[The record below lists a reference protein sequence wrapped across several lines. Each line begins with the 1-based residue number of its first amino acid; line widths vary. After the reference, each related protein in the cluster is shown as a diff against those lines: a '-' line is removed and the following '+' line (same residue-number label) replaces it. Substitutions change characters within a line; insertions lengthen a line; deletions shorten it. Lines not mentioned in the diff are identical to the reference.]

1 MKTKTHHRLNQVLV
15 PLVAFTACFIAPAL
29 GQPYDPAGE
38 HPRLAIIGKPVE
50 EGIILRWAPTTAIAW
65 QLGNENGYVLE
76 RFTVMV
82 DGVLDTLN
90 PRRTLMRTQPF
101 GPLPLDEWES
111 IVQQNKK
118 AAIAV
123 QAIYGES
130 FELTDPS
137 SNTVN
142 FVDQSAELENR
153 FSFSLLVAEQFPEVA
168 IASGL
173 GFTDRSVRPGEKY
186 VYRVYP
192 TLQHADYPVDS
203 GSVFVDPTLVTPL
216 PAIDSLQAE
225 FGDRSV
231 RLSWDVFYLDRTY
244 TAYFVEKSTDGGKTY
259 ARQDDLPF
267 VHTGQ
272 GEAKTLRRAYY
283 VDSLSENNKVYHY
296 RVRGISPYGETGPPS
311 QAVSGEGR
319 ETIAGI
325 IPAFDTVWVRDNRTA
340 ELRWRFPREEEN
352 KIIGFQVHRAT
363 SPGGTYEVLHKIPL
377 PPGTREF
384 TDPSPAGVNYYIIK
398 ALGKGGET
406 VQSFPALVQKE
417 DNEPPS
423 VPLGLEG
430 DIDEHG
436 KVTLTWQANIE
447 HDLAGYQ
454 VFRANSIQEQPVR
467 INEDLVT
474 KSGYSDSVMVKTLTK
489 DVYYWVV
496 AMDKRYN
503 LSGYSTP
510 LKLSR
515 PDRVPP
521 AAPSFTQVIPATD
534 QVCLHWRPSPS
545 HDVVQYTLLRVKKE
559 EKGSMT
565 TILEVSAQ
573 DEVTEFCDQ
582 DLQPDRAYEYLLYVR
597 DSAGNRSEFVI
608 VGTETLKGQVDEIK
622 GFSAQVDRENQRIT
636 LSWEYD
642 TAITSR
648 FLLYRSAGEGPMRL
662 YKTLPGQE
670 ARFVDR
676 QLVINS
682 EYTYKIKAVHKDGSQ
697 TAIHKGKTVT
707 Y

>member
-1 MKTKTHHRLNQVLV
+1 MKTKIHHKLNQTRL
-15 PLVAFTACFIAPAL
+15 LLIAFAAGFIEAAN
-29 GQPYDPAGE
+29 GQPYEQAE
-38 HPRLAIIGKPVE
+38 KQPRMVIIGKPVAD
-50 EGIILRWAPTTAIAW
+50 GIILRWAPTTAIAW
-65 QLGNENGYVLE
+65 QLGNGNGYRLE
-76 RFTVMV
+76 RFTVMKN
-82 DGVLDTLN
+82 GVLDTLN
-90 PRRTLMRTQPF
+90 PQRTLMATQPF
-101 GPLPLDEWES
+101 KPLPIDDWEP
-111 IVQQNKK
+111 IVQKNKK
-118 AAIAV
+118 AAIAA
-123 QAIYGES
+123 QAIYGET
-130 FELTDPS
+130 FELTGPS

-142 FVDQSAELENR
+142 FADQSAELENR
-153 FSFSLLVAEQFPEVA
+153 FSFALLMAEQFPA
-168 IASGL
+168 IAVASGL
-173 GFTDRSVRPGEKY
+173 GFTDRSARPGEKY

-192 TLQHADYPVDS
+192 ALQHADYPVDS

-216 PAIDSLQAE
+216 PTIDSLQAE

-231 RLSWDVFYLDRTY
+231 RLSWDIFYLDRTY
-244 TAYFVEKSTDGGKTY
+244 TAYFVEKSKDGGKTY
-259 ARQDDLPF
+259 TRQDGLPF
-267 VHTGQ
+267 INTGQ

-296 RVRGISPYGETGPPS
+296 RVRGISPFGETGPPS

-325 IPAFDTVWVRDNRTA
+325 IPAFDTVWVQDNRTA

-352 KIIGFQVHRAT
+352 KIIGFQVQRAT
-363 SPGGTYEVLHKIPL
+363 SPSGTYEVLHKTPL
-377 PPGTREF
+377 PPSTREF
-384 TDPSPAGVNYYIIK
+384 TDPSPAGVNYYVLK

-406 VQSFPALVQKE
+406 VQSFPALAQKD

-430 DIDEHG
+430 GIDEHG
-436 KVTLTWQANIE
+436 KVTLTWQANTE
-447 HDLAGYQ
+447 NDLAGYQ

-467 INEDLVT
+467 INKDLVT
-474 KSGYSDSVMVKTLTK
+474 KPGYSDSVVVKTLTK

-515 PDRVPP
+515 PDLVPP
-521 AAPSFTQVIPATD
+521 AAPSFTQVIPAVN

-545 HDVVQYTLLRVKKE
+545 HDVAQYTLLRVKKE
-559 EKGSMT
+559 EKGSMA

-608 VGTETLKGQVDEIK
+608 VGTETFKGPVDVIK
-622 GFSAQVDRENQRIT
+622 GFSVQADRENQRIT

-642 TAITSR
+642 TVNTSR
-648 FLLYRSAGEGPMRL
+648 FLIYRSSGGGPMRL
-662 YKTLPGQE
+662 YKTLGGEETQ
-670 ARFVDR
+670 FVDR

-682 EYTYKIKAVHKDGSQ
+682 EYTYKIRAVLKDGSQ
-697 TAIHKGKTVT
+697 AAINKGRTVI